1 MGAICCQVET
11 AITPRNQSSSNS
23 KDIGNLLKSLA
34 SKEDRWFMEDKEKLK
49 AK

>member
-11 AITPRNQSSSNS
+11 TITPRNQSSSNS